1 MSIEILVYS
10 FLLVQAFFVS
20 LVDIKHK
27 MISNHWIYLNLACF
41 GILFFLYPHIY
52 SVSITPF
59 LMASTFLAVGFVL
72 YFLKVMGAGD
82 SKYLFTFFLLIPPP
96 WLDGA
101 FFDLLVCTMVIGS
114 FSLFTTIAQNFQRM
128 SLYARTGYIRGFREC
143 LGTKFPFAPVIL
155 ISWAWL
161 GIKVFY
167 LGL

>member
-1 MSIEILVYS
+1 MSMEFLVFL
-10 FLLVQAFFVS
+10 FLLVQSFFVS

-27 MISNHWIYLNLACF
+27 KISNQWVYVNLIAF
-41 GILFFLYPHIY
+41 STLLILYPQTY
-52 SVSITPF
+52 GASFTPF
-59 LMASTFLAVGFVL
+59 LMAATFLAVGFAL

-82 SKYLFTFFLLIPPP
+82 SKYLFSFFMLIPPA
-96 WLDGA
+96 WLDAA

-114 FSLFTTIAQNFQRM
+114 FSLFTTIAQNYQRM

-143 LGTKFPFAPVIL
+143 LGTKFPFAPVIF

>member
-1 MSIEILVYS
+1 
-10 FLLVQAFFVS
+10 
-20 LVDIKHK
+20 
-27 MISNHWIYLNLACF
+27 
-41 GILFFLYPHIY
+41 
-52 SVSITPF
+52 
-59 LMASTFLAVGFVL
+59 MASTFLAVGFVL
-72 YFLKVMGAGD
+72 YLLKVMGAGD
-82 SKYLFTFFLLIPPP
+82 SKYLFSFFLLIPPA
-96 WLDGA
+96 WLDTA

-143 LGTKFPFAPVIL
+143 LGTKFPFAPVIF